1 MCHIIMWRNQTDKSE
16 IITGEGITEIRPSRV
31 LLYLNNVI
39 FIEHM
44 LISHSLIATT
54 GQDAC

>member
-1 MCHIIMWRNQTDKSE
+1 MCHMWRNQTDKSE
-16 IITGEGITEIRPSRV
+16 IKTGEGITEIRPSRV